1 MSFSWEPDPRSL
13 AEARLSGL
21 VQSLIDALIFEDEH
35 RRILLVN
42 QAFCDMFSVPA
53 PPEAL
58 KGYDCAKAAQ
68 ESKNLFADPEGTLAR
83 IDQVLA
89 AQAPVHCEM
98 LQMADGRVLERD
110 YLPVFLDDY
119 YSGHLWR
126 YRDITAATRDRQRLT
141 TVTAVSR
148 GLVDATT
155 EVAAYER
162 VIEAVCQ
169 GLGWP
174 MGAAFAAAADGG
186 TLVSVATCAFGTD
199 VVAGERYRQATHES
213 VFRPG
218 EGLPGRAWQDGRSLW
233 VIDVQQ
239 EPAFVR
245 TALAKEIGLR
255 SVAAIPVMSAGVSIG
270 VLEFVTTH
278 QRELDAEALSLL
290 DSIGTQ
296 LGQVVA
302 RLRAQASLIDQGA
315 RLRAIL
321 DSAIDAIL
329 TIDASGLIEEF
340 NPAAERMFGRMRQQ
354 AIGQRLSDLIVP
366 EPLRAQHEAGLARH
380 VRTGESK
387 ILGQRLQ
394 LPARAADGTTIPVEV
409 SIVRVE
415 TGGPPIFTGFIR
427 DITVRLAKEQALE
440 ASEQRTRAVIEQ
452 MLEGLLLVD
461 EATGVIRLVNPA
473 AERMFGYA
481 PGEMLGLHVRDL
493 MPRRAEYDV
502 PGFLTR
508 TTEYAMGRAT
518 EWEARRKSGRTF
530 PFELQLAKFD
540 LAEGR
545 VLAGFLR
552 DLTERHAVERLKK
565 QFVATVSHELRT
577 PLTSVRGSLGLLAS
591 GVMGEF
597 SPEAVRLVELA
608 ERNVVRLVGLI
619 NDILDLE
626 RLENGR
632 MPIALAPTPLARA
645 ISRSV
650 EAVGAM
656 AAQVNVSLEIQAADL
671 TVIGDEDRVVQ
682 VVVNLL
688 SNAIKFS
695 PAGIEVSL
703 RVAPDHGVA
712 RIEVL
717 DRGPGVPDESRDLI
731 FEPFRQA
738 EGTDVRQKGGSGLG
752 LAICKAIID
761 QHHGE
766 IGYRPRDGGG
776 SRFWFTLPLA
786 MTERGDE

>member
-21 VQSLIDALIFEDEH
+21 VQSLVDALLFEDEH

-68 ESKNLFADPEGTLAR
+68 ESKHLFADPEGALAR
-83 IDQVLA
+83 IDQVRA
-89 AQAPVHCEM
+89 ARASVHCEM

-110 YLPVFLDDY
+110 YLPVFVDDY

-126 YRDITAATRDRQRLT
+126 YRDITAATRARQRLT

-174 MGAAFAAAADGG
+174 MGAAFAVAADGG
-186 TLVSVATCAFGTD
+186 MLVPVATCAFGTD
-199 VVAGERYRQATHES
+199 VVAGERYRQVTRES

-233 VIDVQQ
+233 VMDVRQ

-245 TALAKEIGLR
+245 KALAEEIGLR
-255 SVAAIPVMSAGVSIG
+255 SIVEIPVMSAGVSIG
-270 VLEFVTTH
+270 LIEFVTTH
-278 QRELDAEALSLL
+278 QLELDAEAQSLL

-302 RLRAQASLIDQGA
+302 RLRAQASLVDQGA

-380 VRTGESK
+380 VRTGESS

-394 LPARAADGTTIPVEV
+394 LPALAADGTTIPVEV

-473 AERMFGYA
+473 AERMFGYER
-481 PGEMLGLHVRDL
+481 GQMIGLHVREL
-493 MPRRAEYDV
+493 MPHRPEYHAPD
-502 PGFLTR
+502 FLTR
-508 TTEYAMGRAT
+508 TTEYAMGRIT
-518 EWEARRKSGRTF
+518 EWEARHRSGRTF
-530 PFELQLAKFD
+530 PFELQLASLD
-540 LAEGR
+540 IPEGR

-591 GVMGEF
+591 GAMGEF
-597 SPEAVRLVELA
+597 SPDAIRLVQIA
-608 ERNVVRLVGLI
+608 ERNVVRLVSLI

-626 RLENGR
+626 RLEGGR
-632 MPIALAPTPLARA
+632 MPMSLTATALDRA
-645 ISRSV
+645 VSRSV
-650 EAVGAM
+650 EAVAAM
-656 AAQVNVSLEIQAADL
+656 AAQGHVSLAIQAAAPN
-671 TVIGDEDRVVQ
+671 VVADEDRVVQ
-682 VVVNLL
+682 VLINLL

-695 PAGIEVSL
+695 PAGTEVSV
-703 RVAPDHGVA
+703 RMAPDGAVV
-712 RIEVL
+712 RVEVL
-717 DRGPGVPDESRDLI
+717 DRGVGVPEESRDII

-738 EGTDVRQKGGSGLG
+738 EGTDVRKKGGSGLG
-752 LAICKAIID
+752 LAICKAIVD
-761 QHHGE
+761 QHRGE
-766 IGYRPRDGGG
+766 IGYTPRDAGG

-786 MTERGDE
+786 APQGADA